1 MSVTY
6 PDLTYTTFPDTE
18 QSFVEMIDLTSSDGA
33 LMTQYQT
40 AMQNGDFATARTVLA
55 QIPNYNNKI
64 LDSVKMNTLFDTTIA
79 LERFYKTNVEPY
91 IEEKQQEW
99 EGLVALF
106 TANFAYIGPYQQDN
120 QYKQNNMVSAINPA
134 TGDTNIYIAI
144 KDNSAPLS
152 DTTSWRVL
160 TIKGL
165 QGLSGEGL
173 TFAGAW
179 NSTTAYNTNDVVTYQ
194 NELWS
199 ATQPN
204 TNQEPSDTSEY
215 WQNYGNF
222 PVTTVLV
229 SQSQPSAQ
237 SVGDFWFQVVT

>member
-1 MSVTY
+1 MSTTY

-18 QSFVEMIDLTSSDGA
+18 QSFVEMIDMNSSDGA

-55 QIPNYNNKI
+55 QIPNANNKI
-64 LDSVKMNTLFDTTIA
+64 LDSVKMNTLFDTTVA

-91 IEEKQQEW
+91 IETKQQEW
-99 EGLVALF
+99 EQLVALF
-106 TANFAYIGPYQQDN
+106 TANFAYVGPYQQGT
-120 QYKQNNMVSAINPA
+120 QYQQNNIVSSINPS
-134 TGDTNIYIAI
+134 TGDTNLYIAI
-144 KDNSAPLS
+144 QNNSAPIT

-160 TIKGL
+160 TIKGV

-179 NSTTAYNTNDVVTYQ
+179 NSTTAYNEGDVVTYQ

-199 ATQPN
+199 ALQAN
-204 TNQEPSDTSEY
+204 TNQEPGTTTGY
-215 WQNYGNF
+215 WQSYGNF
-222 PVTTVLV
+222 PVISIVV
-229 SQSQPSAQ
+229 SQSQPTQ